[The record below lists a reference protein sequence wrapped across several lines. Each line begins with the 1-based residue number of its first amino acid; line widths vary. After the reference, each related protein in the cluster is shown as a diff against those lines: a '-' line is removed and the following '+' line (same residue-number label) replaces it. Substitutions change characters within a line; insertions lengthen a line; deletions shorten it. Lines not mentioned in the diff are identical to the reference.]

1 MIIIIRSVTMA
12 RNARK
17 ISESGI
23 YHVMLRGINRQNIFE
38 EHADFEKII
47 YLLKSCKKQCGYELY
62 AWCLMP
68 NHIHILMKEG
78 KEPLGR
84 VFKRIGAA
92 FVYWYNLKYE
102 RVGHLFQDRFKS
114 EPVESEDYFLTV
126 VRYIHLNPVKAG
138 ICRLPGEYQYSSYPR
153 YFSDPDL
160 IDSAPILEMMS
171 EKEFRQFHLEKNEDI
186 CMDQNENSVRHL
198 TDEQVISILTNE
210 FNMKQITRL
219 KSLSKDL
226 RNNIIQRLL
235 QSGASI
241 RQLSRL
247 SGISIKTIRMTRDEG
262 KGKGTGDGSVCPR

>member
-1 MIIIIRSVTMA
+1 MA
-12 RNARK
+12 RNPRK

-38 EHADFEKII
+38 EHEDFEKFI
-47 YLLKSCKKQCGYELY
+47 YLLKSYKRQCGYELY
-62 AWCLMP
+62 GWCLMP
-68 NHIHILMKEG
+68 NHIHILIKDG
-78 KEPLGR
+78 KEPLGQI
-84 VFKRIGAA
+84 FKRILAS

-102 RVGHLFQDRFKS
+102 RVGHLFQDRFRS
-114 EPVESEDYFLTV
+114 EPVESENYFLTV

-138 ICRLPGEYQYSSYPR
+138 LCRLPGEYRYSSYPR

-160 IDSAPILEMMS
+160 VDSATVLEMMS

-186 CMDQNENSVRHL
+186 CMDQEEKSIRHL

-210 FNMKQITRL
+210 FNITQITQM
-219 KSLSKDL
+219 KSLSKDV
-226 RNNIIQRLL
+226 RNSIIQRLL

-247 SGISIKTIRMTRDEG
+247 TGISIKTIRMSDEREKGRG
-262 KGKGTGDGSVCPR
+262 KDTGDGSVRP

>member
-1 MIIIIRSVTMA
+1 MA
-12 RNARK
+12 RIARK
-17 ISESGI
+17 ISETGI

-38 EHADFEKII
+38 EHEDFEKFI
-47 YLLKSCKKQCGYELY
+47 YLLKTFKKQCGYELY

-68 NHIHILMKEG
+68 NHMHILMKTE
-78 KEPLGR
+78 KEPLGQI
-84 VFKRIGAA
+84 FKRIGAS

-114 EPVESEDYFLTV
+114 EPVESENYFLTV

-138 ICRLPGEYQYSSYPR
+138 LCRLPGEYQYSSYPR
-153 YFSDPDL
+153 YFTDPEL
-160 IDSAPILEMMS
+160 IDPAPILEMMS

-186 CMDQNENSVRHL
+186 CMDQDEKSIRHL
-198 TDEQVISILTNE
+198 TDEQVISILTNK
-210 FNMKQITRL
+210 FDIKQITQL

-226 RNNIIQRLL
+226 RNNIIHSLL

-247 SGISIKTIRMTRDEG
+247 SGISIKTIRLSDERE
-262 KGKGTGDGSVCPR
+262 KGKGTGDGSVCP